1 MAKLNGPGP
10 VFVFELLT
18 TSRCW
23 QVYAARSV
31 FVAGLLAGLV
41 VVWWANVAGQSLES
55 IHEQAEV
62 GRRFHQSLA
71 ATQLALALLAAP
83 AATAGAI
90 CRDRA
95 RGTLAHMLVTDL
107 SSAEIVLGKLAARLV
122 PVVGMV
128 LCAVPF
134 LTLGTLLGGIDPQS
148 VLGLILVT
156 LGAAV
161 LGCTLALT
169 LSIWGTRMTEVVL
182 ATYAVWLVVT
192 LLPPSWW
199 VLRLAG
205 AVPWPLPGWLES
217 TSPVLLVF
225 SPRLTPGGARLWEPA
240 RFLLLCLVLSAA
252 LAAVAALR
260 LRAAAAR
267 EPDQTRR
274 WAGFRL
280 IGRCL
285 PGPTLD
291 ANPVLWREWHA
302 RRPTRWALV
311 LWALYTALAV
321 FCTAMAAWLSRAGPG
336 SRMVAAAFL
345 NALQVAAG
353 MLLLSISAASTLA
366 EERDRGSLDVLL
378 ATPLSTRSVVWGKWW
393 GTFRF
398 VPVLA
403 VPPGLATAAVAWAHG
418 HWSAVVLVVGLVVAY
433 GAALTSLGLA
443 LATWVPRLSRAVG
456 LCVAAHVGVTV
467 GWVVFVALLT
477 PGAPG
482 LTGPGLASF
491 SPFLAVMLPTLEMQ
505 MASPVRSQWGEVVGW
520 VAFWT
525 LADAALAAVLLK
537 AVLVTFN
544 RCLGRVDGVPAT
556 HALLARRHARGAW
569 PVEALVGQQPMN
581 IS

>member
-1 MAKLNGPGP
+1 MAKLTGSQP
-10 VFVFELLT
+10 VFAFELLT
-18 TSRCW
+18 TARRW

-31 FVAGLLAGLV
+31 FVAGLLAGLGA
-41 VVWWANVAGQSLES
+41 VWWAEVAGRSLGS
-55 IHEQAEV
+55 IREQAEV
-62 GRRFHQSLA
+62 GRRFYLALA

-83 AATAGAI
+83 AATAGAV
-90 CRDRA
+90 CLDRA
-95 RGTLAHMLVTDL
+95 RGTLAHLLVTDL
-107 SSAEIVLGKLAARLV
+107 TGAEIVLGKLAARLV

-128 LCAVPF
+128 LCGVPF
-134 LTLGTLLGGIDPQS
+134 LSLGTLLGGIDPVS
-148 VLGLILVT
+148 VLGLLLVT

-161 LGCTLALT
+161 LGCTLAMT
-169 LSIWGTRMTEVVL
+169 LSVWGTRLTEVVL

-199 VLRLAG
+199 VLRAAG
-205 AVPWPLPGWLES
+205 ASPWPLPDWMEA

-225 SPRLTPGGARLWEPA
+225 SPRLTAGGARLWEPA
-240 RFLLLCLVLSAA
+240 RFLALCLALSAA
-252 LAAVAALR
+252 LAAVAAVR

-267 EPDQTRR
+267 EPVAARG
-274 WAGFRL
+274 WAGLQRL
-280 IGRCL
+280 GRRL

-302 RRPTRWALV
+302 RRPTRWALI
-311 LWALYTALAV
+311 LWALYAALAV
-321 FCTAMAAWLSRAGPG
+321 ACTVTAAWLSGPG
-336 SRMVAAAFL
+336 PGRRTVAAAGL

-353 MLLLSISAASTLA
+353 MLLLSISAASALA
-366 EERDRGSLDVLL
+366 EERVRGSLDVLL

-393 GTFRF
+393 GVFRA

-403 VPPGLATAAVAWAHG
+403 VPPGVTTAAVAWHHG

-443 LATWVPRLSRAVG
+443 LATWVPRLGRAVA

-467 GWVVFVALLT
+467 GWVVFVVLLV
-477 PGAPG
+477 PRAPG

-491 SPFLAVMLPTLEMQ
+491 SPFLGVMLPTVEMQ
-505 MASPVRSQWGEVVGW
+505 EARPFGSHWDEVVGW

-537 AVLVTFN
+537 AVLLTFN
-544 RCLGRVDGVPAT
+544 RCLSRVDEVPAPYDV
-556 HALLARRHARGAW
+556 LA
-569 PVEALVGQQPMN
+569 EALGWKPSRVSTG
-581 IS
+581 